1 MPPFPLLLP
10 VPAGAAQRRGWKGCL
25 VWPDTDYCTELPV
38 IAGDGVG
45 NDPVID
51 DNNPYETC
59 SARPDANHKTRNPT
73 AHAQGM
79 SNYLVAMEAAW
90 LVRDVDD
97 IDDAIGVAV
106 SEAGKRLNDQDKE
119 YVEVEV
125 GATPCPA
132 CGEPFDSAF
141 IAADT
146 ALVGL
151 LLEIDVFNADSE
163 EHASR
168 IAKSEV
174 GGALR
179 DVPLSVIEVVE
190 TGEGDGDGGG
200 TQTQNT

>member
-1 MPPFPLLLP
+1 
-10 VPAGAAQRRGWKGCL
+10 
-25 VWPDTDYCTELPV
+25 
-38 IAGDGVG
+38 
-45 NDPVID
+45 
-51 DNNPYETC
+51 
-59 SARPDANHKTRNPT
+59 
-73 AHAQGM
+73 M

-90 LVRDVDD
+90 LVRDVGE

-106 SEAGKRLNDQDKE
+106 SEAGKRLNEESMD

-125 GATPCPA
+125 GATGCPA

-151 LLEIDVFNADSE
+151 VLEMKVFNADSE
-163 EHASR
+163 EHAQR

-179 DVPLSVIEVVE
+179 DVPLSVVE
-190 TGEGDGDGGG
+190 TIEYEDDEELESASS
-200 TQTQNT
+200 